1 MIVAAFGRW
10 RLQHRFGEEE
20 EEEEEA
26 HQLQMVKSSEVR
38 MVFKKPVS
46 LQRHANT
53 RSSPRAETFGTLYIF
68 FSSCTVDRTIVEAK
82 LMS

>member
-38 MVFKKPVS
+38 MVFKKPVP
-46 LQRHANT
+46 LQRHAKT
-53 RSSPRAETFGTLYIF
+53 RSSPRAETFGALYIF
-68 FSSCTVDRTIVEAK
+68 F
-82 LMS
+82 LLL